1 MQPRFLTVGDRQVHY
16 HTAGEGPPV
25 VLLHPSP
32 LSGKAVL
39 PLATELA
46 KHFRVFALDTPGYGL
61 SDAPATRPE
70 SLDDYLEGFAAT
82 FDALGL
88 GPVCLYG
95 AATGA
100 QFAVAFARRYPQRV
114 SLMILDSAGHF
125 DSATTEAM
133 VTDYFPPLQPRAD
146 GSHLATLWHMVHDL
160 FVFFP
165 WCDARPAARLARDL
179 PPVTLMQDYLLDY
192 LRAGDRYDWAYRPAF
207 FHERVEYAREVTVPS
222 LLVRW
227 PSSVI
232 LAETD
237 ALIRHGLPDN
247 YEVLRVGPTPAERH
261 EGIAEAVRARYGA
274 TTAAQPET
282 SAPAPASRVSS
293 SYIHVDGLR
302 LHLRSRLAG
311 AGKPLLAL
319 HGAGSS
325 ASAMER
331 WLLTQREPAPLICVD
346 LPGHGESTART
357 AVAGTLDPGVAGL
370 AALIDNVL
378 GELGID
384 SCDIVA
390 EPLGACIAQEL
401 GRRRPGLVGALRPL
415 GASPSATPPLADW
428 LVRHIPDLSPALD
441 GTHLFRAWHHAR
453 HAALWSPWWQRTR
466 THALASP
473 LPPPAELH
481 ARVVDI
487 MKAGPAYAAA
497 VRAEYEYYAGS

>member
-179 PPVTLMQDYLLDY
+179 PPVTLMQDYLLHKK
-192 LRAGDRYDWAYRPAF
+192 LQ
-207 FHERVEYAREVTVPS
+207 VLQ
-222 LLVRW
+222 LL
-227 PSSVI
+227 
-232 LAETD
+232 L
-237 ALIRHGLPDN
+237 
-247 YEVLRVGPTPAERH
+247 
-261 EGIAEAVRARYGA
+261 
-274 TTAAQPET
+274 Q
-282 SAPAPASRVSS
+282 
-293 SYIHVDGLR
+293 
-302 LHLRSRLAG
+302 
-311 AGKPLLAL
+311 
-319 HGAGSS
+319 
-325 ASAMER
+325 M
-331 WLLTQREPAPLICVD
+331 
-346 LPGHGESTART
+346 
-357 AVAGTLDPGVAGL
+357 
-370 AALIDNVL
+370 
-378 GELGID
+378 
-384 SCDIVA
+384 
-390 EPLGACIAQEL
+390 
-401 GRRRPGLVGALRPL
+401 
-415 GASPSATPPLADW
+415 
-428 LVRHIPDLSPALD
+428 
-441 GTHLFRAWHHAR
+441 
-453 HAALWSPWWQRTR
+453 
-466 THALASP
+466 
-473 LPPPAELH
+473 
-481 ARVVDI
+481 
-487 MKAGPAYAAA
+487 
-497 VRAEYEYYAGS
+497 